1 MRKMNIYFRAVL
13 LYLWRM
19 ADHYKSVTFFRA
31 DWQIASDIGIHSDT
45 VKRARRYLAAS
56 GWISYVK
63 GKYKGK
69 ATLYTILHR
78 HDGRRQ
84 YVPLWQMQS
93 PADSIPV
100 KSHALSSPINMIEQK
115 ETPMV
120 DARSEAFDPTVVSVS
135 SERNVPVNT
144 AASACAPAARQEQRL
159 SVSEPM
165 LETVIDKYV
174 RLGYAQ
180 VVAQYPQSSDWVSS
194 INKHHR
200 IYFVDGKKR
209 YSLPISRE
217 RHKDFGYD

>member
-19 ADHYKSVTFFRA
+19 ADHYKSATFFRA

-78 HDGRRQ
+78 HDGRGE
-84 YVPLWQMQS
+84 YIPLWQMQS

-100 KSHALSSPINMIEQK
+100 KSPAVSGPINIYDREISN
-115 ETPMV
+115 T
-120 DARSEAFDPTVVSVS
+120 SNSSDPVSTTV
-135 SERNVPVNT
+135 
-144 AASACAPAARQEQRL
+144 ACAPAARQEQRL
-159 SVSEPM
+159 SISEPM
-165 LETVIDKYV
+165 LDTVTDKYA
-174 RLGYAQ
+174 RLLYAQ
-180 VVAQYPQSSDWVSS
+180 VVAQYPESSDWVSN

-209 YSLPISRE
+209 YSLPISHE